1 MNKKIKILIAEDH
14 GLVREAWDIILN
26 ADPRFTVIGL
36 AENGEKA
43 LELAKQL
50 RPDIV
55 IMDINMPGMD
65 GFEATK
71 QIRTYS
77 PGSKIL
83 AVSIHSAPVYA
94 QLMLKNGAMGYI
106 TKNSKRAELFMAI
119 LEITSGKKYICNEIR
134 NNLSDD
140 LAYGS
145 NRPEST
151 INKLTKREIEIIELI
166 KMGNSSKVIANK
178 LHLAAKTVDVHRYN
192 ILKKLKLKNSSAL
205 VNFINVYQPE
215 LTAHN
220 ESN

>member
-83 AVSIHSAPVYA
+83 AVSIH
-94 QLMLKNGAMGYI
+94 
-106 TKNSKRAELFMAI
+106 
-119 LEITSGKKYICNEIR
+119 
-134 NNLSDD
+134 
-140 LAYGS
+140 
-145 NRPEST
+145 
-151 INKLTKREIEIIELI
+151 
-166 KMGNSSKVIANK
+166 
-178 LHLAAKTVDVHRYN
+178 
-192 ILKKLKLKNSSAL
+192 
-205 VNFINVYQPE
+205 
-215 LTAHN
+215 
-220 ESN
+220 